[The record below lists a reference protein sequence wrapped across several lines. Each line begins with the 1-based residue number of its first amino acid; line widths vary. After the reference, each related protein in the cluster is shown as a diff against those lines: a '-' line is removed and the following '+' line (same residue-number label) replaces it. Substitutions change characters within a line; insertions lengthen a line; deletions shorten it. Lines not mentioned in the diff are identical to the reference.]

1 MAGSAV
7 ARGLRGYG
15 ALLSVPGVRPV
26 ILWGLLAR
34 VPFGMSVL
42 AMVFMVRATGGSY
55 ADAGIVT
62 GANTVAVALGAPIAG
77 RLIDR
82 GRPKTVLLT
91 YGLLCPALTVVLAV
105 LAWRG
110 APLWGLAVAAAAAGA
125 ANPPIGPAIRKLWPR
140 LVAGEDQRRAAFA
153 FEATVQEVIFVI
165 GPLVVGAAVALFGWG
180 AGLLLS
186 ALLSLCGVLGF
197 VFTRAVRS
205 AGAPAPGEHA
215 HRHILAALSPPG
227 VRRVIIFSAGFGVAF
242 GGVEVALPAF
252 AEGHGGRALASFAL
266 AAWSAGSLAGGLLAA
281 GSGREPY
288 AALRMT
294 SLAFTAV
301 LLLPLV
307 ATSLPMMAA
316 FMFLAGLPIAPSFA
330 ITYGLVEDSA
340 LPGTQAE
347 VFGWLS
353 MAIVAGF
360 AGGTALGGTLI
371 THAGIRA
378 SILLAVVGA
387 ATAAGVAWRPR
398 PAAGV

>member
-1 MAGSAV
+1 MGGSAI

-15 ALLSVPGVRPV
+15 ALLAMAGVRPV
-26 ILWGLLAR
+26 ILWGLVAR

-62 GANTVAVALGAPIAG
+62 GANTVAVALGAPVAG
-77 RLIDR
+77 RLVDR
-82 GRPKTVLLT
+82 GRPKTVLLAF
-91 YGLLCPALTVVLAV
+91 GILCPALMAALAL
-105 LAWRG
+105 LAWAG
-110 APLWGLAVAAAAAGA
+110 APLWALAVAGAAAGA
-125 ANPPIGPAIRKLWPR
+125 SNPPIGPAIRKLWPR
-140 LVAGEDQRRAAFA
+140 LVSDDQQRRAAFA
-153 FEATVQEVIFVI
+153 FEATVQEVIFVV
-165 GPLVVGAAVALFGWG
+165 GPLLTGAAVAIFGWG
-180 AGLLLS
+180 AGLGFA

-197 VFTRAVRS
+197 VFTEAVRS
-205 AGAPAPGEHA
+205 AAAPGPGDPPP
-215 HRHILAALSPPG
+215 RHLLAALAPAG
-227 VRRVIIFSAGFGVAF
+227 VRRVIVFSAGYGVAF
-242 GGVEVALPAF
+242 GGVEVAMPAF

-288 AALRMT
+288 AALRLT
-294 SLAFTAV
+294 SLAFAAV

-307 ATSLPMMAA
+307 ATSLPQMAA

-371 THAGIRA
+371 THSGIHA
-378 SILLAVVGA
+378 SILLAVLGA
-387 ATAAGVAWRPR
+387 ATAAAVAWRPR
-398 PAAGV
+398 PGR